1 MRREDDTRQ
10 PQTETDAADTSEYLS
25 IVLFILSVTSH
36 PKWSAGHGAAE
47 GVALNTHTHACMW
60 RIFMILF
67 GVSFC
72 KCIYVPEGGFA
83 SASLQ
88 LGGLIKLWM
97 MLLKFFLFFSLS
109 GKGLEGAGV
118 AVCMCINVSPQ
129 ATYQTSPCY
138 PNLQQPPPW
147 ASLQPQLGINV

>member
-97 MLLKFFLFFSLS
+97 MLLKFLSKRKRIGGGGGSSVHVHKCVTSGNISNLSMLPQPSATPSLS
-109 GKGLEGAGV
+109 LTPTPTG
-118 AVCMCINVSPQ
+118 N
-129 ATYQTSPCY
+129 
-138 PNLQQPPPW
+138 
-147 ASLQPQLGINV
+147 